1 MFRKVCEV
9 ACIPAFSPVGDK
21 EGLCLKGGVCERER
35 ERAARGEAWT
45 LGPRSAEAWD
55 LAAFRQGVLGGAAG
69 MVSPS
74 ADLPRLLTKR
84 HVSD

>member
-1 MFRKVCEV
+1 MKRGRVR
-9 ACIPAFSPVGDK
+9 
-21 EGLCLKGGVCERER
+21 ERER
-35 ERAARGEAWT
+35 EKAARGEAWT

>member
-9 ACIPAFSPVGDK
+9 ALVPAFSPVGDK
-21 EGLCLKGGVCERER
+21 EGLCLKGVCA
-35 ERAARGEAWT
+35 RAARGEAWT

>member
-1 MFRKVCEV
+1 M
-9 ACIPAFSPVGDK
+9 
-21 EGLCLKGGVCERER
+21 
-35 ERAARGEAWT
+35 RGEAWT

-55 LAAFRQGVLGGAAG
+55 LAAFSQGVLGGAAG

-74 ADLPRLLTKR
+74 ADLPRLLTRR